1 MFHHWGVCSSFL
13 SSSFF
18 LFAFLINFL
27 FFLAKYVPG
36 MVCCAGGAQ
45 HLVLCASSSP
55 ESRFQM
61 LWRPRPQHPP
71 GWLFENLSDHSIAAV
86 AVTWQDLQVV
96 GWDETCVCRRT
107 CLCAWYST
115 WSLLKSF
122 FSLDFVLIRKSINSG
137 WHVLCAQ
144 RQLPNAWRQTRKVKC
159 TTSQM
164 AGDSSFWSL
173 RHISGLT
180 GPLATQPPTL
190 FAYLLP

>member
-1 MFHHWGVCSSFL
+1 MFQHWGVCSSFL

-45 HLVLCASSSP
+45 HLALCASSYP

-122 FSLDFVLIRKSINSG
+122 FSGILFLFARVSTVAGMFYVLKGSCQMHGDRPERSN
-137 WHVLCAQ
+137 A
-144 RQLPNAWRQTRKVKC
+144 RLPKWPVTLHSEASS
-159 TTSQM
+159 TSQ
-164 AGDSSFWSL
+164 ASL
-173 RHISGLT
+173 AH
-180 GPLATQPPTL
+180 
-190 FAYLLP
+190 